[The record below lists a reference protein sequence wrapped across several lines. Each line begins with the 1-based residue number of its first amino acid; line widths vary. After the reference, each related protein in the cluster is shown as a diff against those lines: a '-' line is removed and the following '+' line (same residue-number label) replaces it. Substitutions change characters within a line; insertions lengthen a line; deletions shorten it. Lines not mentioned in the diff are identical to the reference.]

1 VRRVPSGDGQR
12 TNPIAI
18 TSVNPDPRHPDYE
31 ESVGKA
37 LSWFADLAGE
47 QPNDPARV
55 AEAIVEA
62 VSSPRP
68 PLRLALGEEAIEA
81 IREKL
86 ARQTTDLDAWEKIGA
101 STAFSA

>member
-1 VRRVPSGDGQR
+1 
-12 TNPIAI
+12 
-18 TSVNPDPRHPDYE
+18 VNPDPRHPDYE